1 MYRAWI
7 KWSVTTTEKQNTN
20 NALLKTI
27 VYYVTGNVSRR
38 CIMDDLWEEYINC
51 TREEIEMLVHQ
62 VMSCLAFG

>member
-7 KWSVTTTEKQNTN
+7 KWSVTIAEKQNKNKATFD
-20 NALLKTI
+20 
-27 VYYVTGNVSRR
+27 YYMPCTGNVSRR

-62 VMSCLAFG
+62 VCFAEIIG